1 MHRTPEEL
9 RRLATP
15 EFSRILAADPELR
28 RLDAEKYDKNGETR
42 LLLELM
48 GLGDFRIGKLP
59 IRPLTAAKWAFLWML
74 ENRYAT
80 GGEIRE
86 IDNNVALYVFSLYDL
101 RDLRKTGGALWEIP
115 GLASGYADATGL
127 EFRELCR
134 ELISWRDSAFRPLE
148 LMPPADQAEEESP
161 RFDAQWLTRICSIA
175 AHECNETLEHVM
187 YDLTLSTVCSL
198 FVNYA
203 QRQSVEPQRF
213 RRRPNEKL
221 AAKISARIDQ
231 LSEEFLSDKSDQSDR
246 SDNQ

>member
-1 MHRTPEEL
+1 MRRTPEEL

-15 EFSRILAADPELR
+15 EFSQVLATDPELI
-28 RLDAEKYDKNGETR
+28 RLEAEKYDKNGETR
-42 LLLELM
+42 LLLEVM

-80 GGEIRE
+80 GGEIR
-86 IDNNVALYVFSLYDL
+86 L
-101 RDLRKTGGALWEIP
+101 RREGGALWEIP
-115 GLASGYADATGL
+115 AHAAGYGYATGL

-134 ELISWRDSAFRPLE
+134 ELVSWRDSAFRPLE
-148 LMPPADQAEEESP
+148 LMPPAEQAEESP
-161 RFDAQWLTRICSIA
+161 RFDAQWLTRICAIA
-175 AHECNETLEHVM
+175 AHECNETLERVM
-187 YDLTLSTVCSL
+187 FDLTLSTVCCL

-203 QRQSVEPQRF
+203 QRQSAEPHRF

-231 LSEEFLSDKSDQSDR
+231 LSEEFLSDKSDQSNR

>member
-1 MHRTPEEL
+1 MRRTPEEL

-15 EFSRILAADPELR
+15 EFSQVLATDPELI
-28 RLDAEKYDKNGETR
+28 RLEAEKYDKNGETR
-42 LLLELM
+42 LLLEVM

-86 IDNNVALYVFSLYDL
+86 IDNDVALYVLSLYDL
-101 RDLRKTGGALWEIP
+101 RDLRREGGALWEIP
-115 GLASGYADATGL
+115 AHAAGYGYATGL

-134 ELISWRDSAFRPLE
+134 ELVSWRDSAFRPLE
-148 LMPPADQAEEESP
+148 LMPPADPAEESP
-161 RFDAQWLTRICSIA
+161 RFDAQWLTRICAIA
-175 AHECNETLEHVM
+175 AHECTETLERVM
-187 YDLTLSTVCSL
+187 YDLTLSTVCCL

-203 QRQSVEPQRF
+203 QRQSAEPHRF
-213 RRRPNEKL
+213 RRRPDAEL
-221 AAKISARIDQ
+221 TARISARIDQ
-231 LSEEFLSDKSDQSDR
+231 LSAEFLSDNSDQSDR